1 MNEKN
6 GLRGPNPGA
15 RPLLAEEEL
24 FSGVGRLQGS
34 SLFLGRYSLAE
45 VLAVLAHKNFFR
57 EAKKRDLWPLDY
69 AVDSSEYPRQRFQ
82 IFHRS
87 TDPKNV
93 IVDLKI
99 KEGALQVKNH
109 LTLGLSSRQ
118 YRVLVF
124 DWLTLQNP
132 LLEFGP
138 KRTPLPGQEHPG
150 LGLSRK
156 VIDIFTYLARLM
168 RMDGMLAYPAYFH
181 NAVLFSKFFCFV
193 NPDKAGE
200 VDSIRRDFRG
210 VSLKTLAWIVH
221 WGCLRDKAGR
231 PYEWTAEEQVF
242 PLSKSLRR
250 HFRHQ
255 IYRMKARYSFKRHHY
270 TIDWD
275 SFRKKAADIP
285 GLLR

>member
-1 MNEKN
+1 VNEPKGSPLFN
-6 GLRGPNPGA
+6 TGA
-15 RPLLAEEEL
+15 APLLAEEEL

-34 SLFLGRYSLAE
+34 SLFLGKYSLAE
-45 VLAVLAHKNFFR
+45 VVAVLGHKNFFK
-57 EAKKRDLWPLDY
+57 EARKRSLWPLEY
-69 AVDSSEYPRQRFQ
+69 GVDSSEYPLQRFR

-87 TDPKNV
+87 PSPDNV

-99 KEGALQVKNH
+99 REGRLQVKNH
-109 LTLGLSSRQ
+109 LTLGLSSRE

-132 LLEFGP
+132 LLRFGP
-138 KRTPLPGQEHPG
+138 NRTPLPGQEHPG

-156 VIDIFTYLARLM
+156 VIDIFTYLARVM
-168 RMDGMLAYPAYFH
+168 GMDGMVAFPAYFH

-200 VDSIRRDFRG
+200 VESIRRDFRA
-210 VSLKTLAWIVH
+210 VSLKKLAWVVH

-231 PYEWTAEEQVF
+231 PYEWAAEEQVF
-242 PLSKSLRR
+242 PLSKPLRR

-255 IYRMKARYSFKRHHY
+255 IYRMKARYSFKRRHY
-270 TIDWD
+270 TIDWEC
-275 SFRKKAADIP
+275 FNRKAADIP
-285 GLLR
+285 GLLK